1 MKIQRVC
8 GGRRREHAASQA
20 AALRCLGAGR
30 TGRRRTQRAM
40 GVRREARWDHTMV
53 GPEERIER
61 VVEKHA
67 ACRHVERSLL
77 DDGLHRRMGK
87 YMRRRS
93 RELKIEAG
101 SGVGYRCARRE
112 AERIVWRRGGY
123 GGRCMPIRK
132 GDYPGLNWSPPPAET
147 PFREAI
153 PRRRILPCRMI
164 TRFSPSEW
172 AALSPLW
179 ASRPGWGLCL

>member
-1 MKIQRVC
+1 NPMKIQRVC

-132 GDYPGLNWSPPPAET
+132 SITKQKVEPAWDTTIDGKAEIDSVQSEIRNGLRA
-147 PFREAI
+147 RGQVGHKVVV
-153 PRRRILPCRMI
+153 RV
-164 TRFSPSEW
+164 
-172 AALSPLW
+172 
-179 ASRPGWGLCL
+179 